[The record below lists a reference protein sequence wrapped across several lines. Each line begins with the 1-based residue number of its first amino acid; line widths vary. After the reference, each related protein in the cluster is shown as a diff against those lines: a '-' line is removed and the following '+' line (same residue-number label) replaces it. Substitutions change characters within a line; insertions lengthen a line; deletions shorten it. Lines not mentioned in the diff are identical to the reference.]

1 MKQIYLIAILA
12 FLIGVVS
19 TLFVVTALFQA
30 NVQIRSVAA
39 IKTVGVAAYWDPAF
53 TVPVVNVDWGIIEP
67 GDTKNAS
74 CYIVNTSN
82 VPVILTL
89 TTDNW
94 MPMNASNFI
103 RLTWNYDEQPIP
115 VSGYTP
121 ITFSLH
127 VDAATTGIAAFSFDI
142 TITGSG

>member
-1 MKQIYLIAILA
+1 MKQVHLIVILA

-39 IKTVGVAAYWDPAF
+39 IKAVGVAAYWDPAF

-82 VPVILTL
+82 VPVILIL
-89 TTDNW
+89 TTSNW
-94 MPMNASNFI
+94 QPLNASNFI
-103 RLTWNYDEQPIP
+103 SLTWNYDEHEIP
-115 VSGYTP
+115 VNGYTLV
-121 ITFSLH
+121 TFSLH
-127 VDAATTGIAAFSFDI
+127 VDPATTGITGFSFDI